1 MTPVDSGSCEYLGPL
16 MSDLLQL
23 LSMLALPAS
32 VLLLCRRANRR
43 HPQAPAIRT

>member
-1 MTPVDSGSCEYLGPL
+1 

-32 VLLLCRRANRR
+32 VLLICRRVNRR
-43 HPQAPAIRT
+43 NPPAPALRT

>member
-1 MTPVDSGSCEYLGPL
+1 

-23 LSMLALPAS
+23 LSMMALPAS

-43 HPQAPAIRT
+43 NAPSRAVRT

>member
-1 MTPVDSGSCEYLGPL
+1 

-43 HPQAPAIRT
+43 DLPSSALRR